1 MIYFQRYF
9 QNQEFGKFGL
19 SYSNEVLLER
29 LLVPTRVSLK
39 IKKAQIFSKFVQG
52 FKGWV
57 FVGLDRIQRIEDR
70 VEDRNLRRIP
80 LFDNF
85 LANYNS
91 CKIKVPQIFNIR

>member
-1 MIYFQRYF
+1 MMIFNIFKDIFRIKNLANLVYD
-9 QNQEFGKFGL
+9 
-19 SYSNEVLLER
+19 NEVLLER

-70 VEDRNLRRIP
+70 VEDRIGTYVVYLCLTI
-80 LFDNF
+80 FW
-85 LANYNS
+85 
-91 CKIKVPQIFNIR
+91 QIIIAVK

>member
-70 VEDRNLRRIP
+70 VEDRIGTYVVYLCLTI
-80 LFDNF
+80 FW
-85 LANYNS
+85 
-91 CKIKVPQIFNIR
+91 QIIIAVK